1 MSTNFLDMS
10 DDDFMNLPQN
20 VETPAEKPEDTA
32 QENDDKSSQTETEG
46 NEEEVEDEPTTSEEA
61 NEEADDDDDGKPED
75 GSDEDGDDDPASD
88 TDGAAEGD
96 EAAKADDDKS
106 DEEPDGKP
114 TGSDDKSKKPDDKD
128 DKAKDDSK
136 DKGKAKAAEDVDYEA
151 AYKKIMA
158 PFKANGREIKLDNPD
173 EVIQLM
179 QRGANYTKKMQAL
192 QPSLKILRMLQN
204 NELHDENKI
213 NHVIDIM
220 KGDKEAIRHFLK
232 EKGIDPLDFDS
243 ESGKQYKPGNHK
255 ISDNAMNFVST
266 LDEIKESEHGNAVIA
281 DANTWDDASKNA
293 IFENPQVLSLL
304 ADHRQKGYYDRIVGE
319 IEKQR
324 SLGNAEIARLPFLH
338 AYKVVGDA
346 MEQKGL
352 FAPAKA
358 DTPKKDTQKPTSV
371 VAKQTAPRKPTKN
384 NGDKAKAAS
393 PTQQSNKKAAES
405 INPLAMSDDEFL
417 EQMKNRV

>member
-46 NEEEVEDEPTTSEEA
+46 NEEEVEDDPKASEEA
-61 NEEADDDDDGKPED
+61 DNEAADDDDGESED
-75 GSDEDGDDDPASD
+75 GSDEDADDDPTSEPD
-88 TDGAAEGD
+88 DAAEGD
-96 EAAKADDDKS
+96 DTKS
-106 DEEPDGKP
+106 DKEPEDKP
-114 TGSDDKSKKPDDKD
+114 TGSGDKSKKPDAKADKD
-128 DKAKDDSK
+128 GKDGKAKDDSK
-136 DKGKAKAAEDVDYEA
+136 DEGKAKAAENVDYEA

-243 ESGKQYKPGNHK
+243 ESGKEYKPGNHK

-304 ADHRQKGYYDRIVGE
+304 ADHRQKGYYDQIVGE

-324 SLGNAEIARLPFLH
+324 SLGNVEIARLPFLH

-358 DTPKKDTQKPTSV
+358 DTLKKDTQKPTSV

-393 PTQQSNKKAAES
+393 PTQQSNKKAAET

>member
-20 VETPAEKPEDTA
+20 VETPAEKSDDTA
-32 QENDDKSSQTETEG
+32 QENDDKTSQTETEG
-46 NEEEVEDEPTTSEEA
+46 NEEEVEEA
-61 NEEADDDDDGKPED
+61 DNKAADDDDGESED
-75 GSDEDGDDDPASD
+75 GSDEDADNDTGGDPDDAPDGDDASK
-88 TDGAAEGD
+88 TDATK
-96 EAAKADDDKS
+96 AK
-106 DEEPDGKP
+106 EPEDNP
-114 TGSDDKSKKPDDKD
+114 TGSEDKSKKPDDKD
-128 DKAKDDSK
+128 DKAKDDSE
-136 DKGKAKAAEDVDYEA
+136 DKGKSKAAENVDYEA

-158 PFKANGREIKLDNPD
+158 PFKANGREIKLNNPE

-192 QPSLKILRMLQN
+192 QPSLKILRMLEN

-266 LDEIKESEHGNAVIA
+266 LDEMKESEHGNAVIA

-304 ADHRQKGYYDRIVGE
+304 ADHRQKGYYDQIVGE

-358 DTPKKDTQKPTSV
+358 DTPKKDTQTPTSV
-371 VAKQTAPRKPTKN
+371 VAKQTAPRKPTKT

-393 PTQQSNKKAAES
+393 PTQQSNKKAAET

>member
-20 VETPAEKPEDTA
+20 VETPAEKSDDTA
-32 QENDDKSSQTETEG
+32 QENDDKTSQTETEG
-46 NEEEVEDEPTTSEEA
+46 NEEEVEEA
-61 NEEADDDDDGKPED
+61 DNKAADDDDGESED
-75 GSDEDGDDDPASD
+75 GSDEDADNDTGGDPDDAPDGDD
-88 TDGAAEGD
+88 
-96 EAAKADDDKS
+96 AAKTDTTKS
-106 DEEPDGKP
+106 KEPEDNP
-114 TGSDDKSKKPDDKD
+114 AGSEDKSKKPDDKD
-128 DKAKDDSK
+128 DKAKDDSE
-136 DKGKAKAAEDVDYEA
+136 DKSKSKAAENVDYEA

-158 PFKANGREIKLDNPD
+158 PFKANGREIKLNNPE

-192 QPSLKILRMLQN
+192 QPSLKILRMLEN

-266 LDEIKESEHGNAVIA
+266 LDEMKESEHGNAVIA

-304 ADHRQKGYYDRIVGE
+304 ADHRRKGYYDQIVGE

-371 VAKQTAPRKPTKN
+371 VAKQTAPRKPTKT

-393 PTQQSNKKAAES
+393 PTQQSNKKAAET

>member
-20 VETPAEKPEDTA
+20 VETPAEKSEGTA

-46 NEEEVEDEPTTSEEA
+46 NEEEVEDDPKAAEEA
-61 NEEADDDDDGKPED
+61 DNEAADDDDGDDGDEVAKTDATKSKEPED
-75 GSDEDGDDDPASD
+75 NPAGSE
-88 TDGAAEGD
+88 
-96 EAAKADDDKS
+96 
-106 DEEPDGKP
+106 
-114 TGSDDKSKKPDDKD
+114 DKSKKPDAKD
-128 DKAKDDSK
+128 DKAKDDSEDK
-136 DKGKAKAAEDVDYEA
+136 DKSKAAENVDYEA

-158 PFKANGREIKLDNPD
+158 PFKANGREIKLNNPE

-192 QPSLKILRMLQN
+192 QPSLKILRMLEN

-266 LDEIKESEHGNAVIA
+266 LDEMKESEHGNAVIA

-304 ADHRQKGYYDRIVGE
+304 ADHRQKGYYDQIVGE

-324 SLGNAEIARLPFLH
+324 SLGNTEIARLPFLH

-358 DTPKKDTQKPTSV
+358 DTPKKDTQTPTSV
-371 VAKQTAPRKPTKN
+371 VAKQTAPRKPTKT

-393 PTQQSNKKAAES
+393 PTQQSNKKAAET

>member
-61 NEEADDDDDGKPED
+61 NEEADDDDDG
-75 GSDEDGDDDPASD
+75 DDDPASD

-136 DKGKAKAAEDVDYEA
+136 DEGKAKAAEDVDYEA